1 METNHLRIGKYVIV
15 KNQPI
20 LFPAGL
26 AHSDV
31 VHHAQS
37 AGFFA
42 LRLSGRSAEVQC
54 WGESISL
61 NLKSNETADAR
72 IISDFMRRLSAPM
85 DQVPVNP
92 SVTGGLP
99 QAMPAS
105 ES

>member
-1 METNHLRIGKYVIV
+1 MEANRLQIGKYVIV

-31 VHHAQS
+31 AHHAQS

-61 NLKSNETADAR
+61 NLKSNETIDAH
-72 IISDFMRRLSAPM
+72 IISDFMGRLSAPIE
-85 DQVPVNP
+85 
-92 SVTGGLP
+92 
-99 QAMPAS
+99 PAPDEYPMS
-105 ES
+105 EARR